1 MYSDDEGKSWAQA
14 EVPVSSDLLALHF
27 PSARQGWAVGHEGVV
42 LHTSDGGVTWSK
54 QLDGRAIGELMLSY
68 YEPRAK
74 AGDAKAADM
83 LREAEAFA
91 AQGPDKPFLDV
102 WFEDE
107 QKGFVV
113 GAFNLILR
121 TEDGG
126 QSWTPWLDRVDNSKA
141 YHLYAIRPAAG
152 TLFIVGEQGLVLKL
166 DRDAQRFASVALPY
180 EGTLFGVLGTS
191 SSTVVFGLRGNAF
204 RSTDGGGSW
213 QKLDTGVSSGL
224 SAGIARADGAYVLV
238 SQAGQVLLGSAHGI
252 TLRKVPL
259 DMPMPAF
266 AVAEAGV
273 GRIAIAGAR
282 GVRLEALK

>member
-1 MYSDDEGKSWAQA
+1 MYSDDDGRSWTQA

-42 LHTSDGGVTWSK
+42 LHTSDGGATWSK
-54 QLDGRAIGELMLSY
+54 QLDGRMIGELMLRHY
-68 YEPRAK
+68 QRRAK

-126 QSWTPWLDRVDNSKA
+126 QSWTPVA
-141 YHLYAIRPAAG
+141 RPRRQPEGLPPLCDPAGGG

-166 DRDAQRFASVALPY
+166 DREAQRFARLALPY
-180 EGTLFGVLGTS
+180 EGTLFGVLGSPRRRWCSACAAMPSAAPTAARAGG
-191 SSTVVFGLRGNAF
+191 SST
-204 RSTDGGGSW
+204 
-213 QKLDTGVSSGL
+213 
-224 SAGIARADGAYVLV
+224 
-238 SQAGQVLLGSAHGI
+238 
-252 TLRKVPL
+252 
-259 DMPMPAF
+259 PA
-266 AVAEAGV
+266 
-273 GRIAIAGAR
+273 
-282 GVRLEALK
+282 